1 MRHFPP
7 RRPPAPGPRRVH
19 QASASTRLVAPSGR
33 AHALAP
39 GHSAAIAAVAVAA
52 VAAAADEQLRPAAPA
67 QVQAPGRLRLM
78 VLRDVLWHG
87 APARGAEALP
97 TRT

>member
-19 QASASTRLVAPSGR
+19 QASASTRLVTPPGR

-39 GHSAAIAAVAVAA
+39 GHSAAIAAVA